1 MSTTTPPPPEP
12 DRVPGPTTAATT
24 PAATSPPDPTG
35 ADLPPQSPTKPP
47 PNPAPESAR
56 TPHPPPSDEPPL
68 PYTFNNFDSFTITA
82 DRVTLNITLEVS
94 WGSNA
99 STGTGSRIIAF
110 RRNNDAYYVAQN
122 AITSNA
128 LPAPPSAVQMLSLSL
143 VMQQGDKFH
152 FDVLQSTGNLLDLIS
167 ASSNPTSFCLLNI
180 VSVY

>member
-1 MSTTTPPPPEP
+1 MSLSNILQPNDYNLFCNSITTADPFTPTTTVFDTRFINSANQTIPSSA
-12 DRVPGPTTAATT
+12 VTTIIFDAVVT
-24 PAATSPPDPTG
+24 
-35 ADLPPQSPTKPP
+35 
-47 PNPAPESAR
+47 
-56 TPHPPPSDEPPL
+56 PPSDEPPL